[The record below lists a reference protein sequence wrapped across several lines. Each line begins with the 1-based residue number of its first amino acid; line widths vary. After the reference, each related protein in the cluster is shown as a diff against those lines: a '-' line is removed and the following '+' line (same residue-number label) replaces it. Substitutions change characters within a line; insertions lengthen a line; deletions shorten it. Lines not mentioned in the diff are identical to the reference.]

1 MLHQE
6 KSLQHTR
13 HASEPGQTGE
23 FAGQVVISLKNIH
36 MRHIHGKTKLM
47 VICV

>member
-23 FAGQVVISLKNIH
+23 FAGQVVISLK
-36 MRHIHGKTKLM
+36 KYPYEAYSWKD
-47 VICV
+47 